1 MSRFHITSF
10 NVFRDSTPS
19 SVNSK
24 PSSVTL
30 NVNIRISQWV
40 KKRVVVSGPS
50 TESQEDNNQCDES
63 EDAEKQD
70 NDDLL
75 RLGVR
80 ILATISRTNPGA
92 ETRKE
97 TKKNGNILTVWDLPL
112 CQGVLSHRGPHLLGG
127 NFFLQ

>member
-1 MSRFHITSF
+1 MNREVQMSRFHITSF

-40 KKRVVVSGPS
+40 EKRVVVSGPS

-63 EDAEKQD
+63 EDAEK
-70 NDDLL
+70 
-75 RLGVR
+75 
-80 ILATISRTNPGA
+80 
-92 ETRKE
+92 
-97 TKKNGNILTVWDLPL
+97 
-112 CQGVLSHRGPHLLGG
+112 
-127 NFFLQ
+127 